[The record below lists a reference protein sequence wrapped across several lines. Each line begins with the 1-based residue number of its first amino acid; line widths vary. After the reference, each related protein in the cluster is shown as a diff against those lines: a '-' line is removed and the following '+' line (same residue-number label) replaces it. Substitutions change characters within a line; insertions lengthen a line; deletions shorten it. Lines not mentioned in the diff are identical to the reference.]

1 MDCRIKCTQPKQI
14 TIKSNTFIQFTKNQD
29 KIDISRTYFFEVIQE
44 IYETISG
51 AQSMVQKDIKN
62 RGAPAFNRV
71 EIISF
76 RRFLRTKMNLKTWKE
91 LMPIA

>member
-1 MDCRIKCTQPKQI
+1 M
-14 TIKSNTFIQFTKNQD
+14 
-29 KIDISRTYFFEVIQE
+29 QE

-71 EIISF
+71 EIMSF
-76 RRFLRTKMNLKTWKE
+76 QRIPKNKNELKDMERADAYRMIK
-91 LMPIA
+91 IK